1 MAQILRNWLQAGSYW
16 PVVVGFSLL
25 VLVAATGVVLANPVW
40 SHRIVS
46 SAATL
51 SDQIVRAAHR
61 PAEPVDSADGNYL
74 TGLANAVP
82 GLVHR

>member
-1 MAQILRNWLQAGSYW
+1 MAQILRYWLQAGSYW
-16 PVVVGFSLL
+16 PVLVGFSLL
-25 VLVAATGVVLANPVW
+25 VLVVATGVVVANPVW

-46 SAATL
+46 GAATV
-51 SDQIVRAAHR
+51 SDHIVRAAHR

-74 TGLANAVP
+74 AGLSNAVP